1 MKVGTNMTIH
11 MLWKMIAQNFK
22 MQRHVI
28 MPFILALSIMFATEF
43 ILLSLNM
50 NDYVQKRS
58 QLLPIFIGVGN
69 FFMSVLG
76 FIFILYANRFM
87 MKRRQQELAM
97 NMILGMEK
105 KHFRMIMLIEMVYQY
120 VLIALISIT
129 GGYLFGVLIFMLMNR
144 LMHQTGMSLLDYPFN
159 VKAMCITL
167 IILAAVMLFLFLINN
182 LKILFQSPIKLI
194 HQRQRAE
201 RKLPKFV
208 LYALLV
214 IGIVTLFSSYH
225 IALSNQMVLRSLY
238 DLFGAIGLVMIGTY
252 CLYLS
257 LGVLLLD
264 WLKRIPKMYYNPKYF
279 LPFQDC
285 SLG

>member
-1 MKVGTNMTIH
+1 MTIH

-58 QLLPIFIGVGN
+58 LLPIFIGVGN

-129 GGYLFGVLIFMLMNR
+129 GGYLFGVLIFMLMNK

-182 LKILFQSPIKLI
+182 LKYYSK
-194 HQRQRAE
+194 
-201 RKLPKFV
+201 
-208 LYALLV
+208 
-214 IGIVTLFSSYH
+214 
-225 IALSNQMVLRSLY
+225 
-238 DLFGAIGLVMIGTY
+238 
-252 CLYLS
+252 
-257 LGVLLLD
+257 VLL
-264 WLKRIPKMYYNPKYF
+264 N
-279 LPFQDC
+279 
-285 SLG
+285 

>member
-1 MKVGTNMTIH
+1 
-11 MLWKMIAQNFK
+11 
-22 MQRHVI
+22 
-28 MPFILALSIMFATEF
+28 
-43 ILLSLNM
+43 
-50 NDYVQKRS
+50 
-58 QLLPIFIGVGN
+58 
-69 FFMSVLG
+69 
-76 FIFILYANRFM
+76 
-87 MKRRQQELAM
+87 
-97 NMILGMEK
+97 
-105 KHFRMIMLIEMVYQY
+105 
-120 VLIALISIT
+120 
-129 GGYLFGVLIFMLMNR
+129 
-144 LMHQTGMSLLDYPFN
+144 
-159 VKAMCITL
+159 
-167 IILAAVMLFLFLINN
+167 MLFLFLINN

-194 HQRQRAE
+194 HQRQRVE

-264 WLKRIPKMYYNPKYF
+264 WLKRIPKLYYNPKYF
-279 LPFQDC
+279 LLFQDC

>member
-1 MKVGTNMTIH
+1 
-11 MLWKMIAQNFK
+11 
-22 MQRHVI
+22 
-28 MPFILALSIMFATEF
+28 
-43 ILLSLNM
+43 
-50 NDYVQKRS
+50 
-58 QLLPIFIGVGN
+58 
-69 FFMSVLG
+69 
-76 FIFILYANRFM
+76 M

-129 GGYLFGVLIFMLMNR
+129 GGYLFGVLIFMLMNK

-264 WLKRIPKMYYNPKYF
+264 WLKRIPKLYYNPKYF
-279 LPFQDC
+279 LLFQDC

>member
-1 MKVGTNMTIH
+1 MHYFNYFSSGD
-11 MLWKMIAQNFK
+11 
-22 MQRHVI
+22 VI
-28 MPFILALSIMFATEF
+28 
-43 ILLSLNM
+43 
-50 NDYVQKRS
+50 
-58 QLLPIFIGVGN
+58 
-69 FFMSVLG
+69 
-76 FIFILYANRFM
+76 
-87 MKRRQQELAM
+87 
-97 NMILGMEK
+97 
-105 KHFRMIMLIEMVYQY
+105 
-120 VLIALISIT
+120 
-129 GGYLFGVLIFMLMNR
+129 
-144 LMHQTGMSLLDYPFN
+144 
-159 VKAMCITL
+159 
-167 IILAAVMLFLFLINN
+167 LFLINN

-264 WLKRIPKMYYNPKYF
+264 WLKQILKCIIIPNTFYHFRIAV
-279 LPFQDC
+279 
-285 SLG
+285 

>member
-1 MKVGTNMTIH
+1 MEDDSSKFQD
-11 MLWKMIAQNFK
+11 AR
-22 MQRHVI
+22 RHVI

-58 QLLPIFIGVGN
+58 LLPIFIGAGN

-129 GGYLFGVLIFMLMNR
+129 GGYLFGVLIFMLMNK

-167 IILAAVMLFLFLINN
+167 IILAGDVIF
-182 LKILFQSPIKLI
+182 IL
-194 HQRQRAE
+194 
-201 RKLPKFV
+201 
-208 LYALLV
+208 
-214 IGIVTLFSSYH
+214 
-225 IALSNQMVLRSLY
+225 
-238 DLFGAIGLVMIGTY
+238 D
-252 CLYLS
+252 
-257 LGVLLLD
+257 
-264 WLKRIPKMYYNPKYF
+264 
-279 LPFQDC
+279 
-285 SLG
+285 

>member
-1 MKVGTNMTIH
+1 M
-11 MLWKMIAQNFK
+11 
-22 MQRHVI
+22 
-28 MPFILALSIMFATEF
+28 
-43 ILLSLNM
+43 
-50 NDYVQKRS
+50 
-58 QLLPIFIGVGN
+58 
-69 FFMSVLG
+69 
-76 FIFILYANRFM
+76 
-87 MKRRQQELAM
+87 
-97 NMILGMEK
+97 
-105 KHFRMIMLIEMVYQY
+105 
-120 VLIALISIT
+120 
-129 GGYLFGVLIFMLMNR
+129 
-144 LMHQTGMSLLDYPFN
+144 
-159 VKAMCITL
+159 
-167 IILAAVMLFLFLINN
+167 VMLFLFLINN